1 MCFCLPIARCNLPM
15 RRSMMRPQRMLKSRK
30 MTNMSSIQ
38 MSNTFVFCPT
48 RLLFCPP
55 AKKEVGDL
63 RVLGVGVD
71 MLSVET
77 YSIARIFG
85 VHFKS
90 GEWGNH
96 PRCGSVITV
105 VNDGRSLY
113 GRVSKFFSVNGNS
126 CPGYASVTWFGFPTY
141 PFDNPLVVRVHK
153 NGDELDDRYGCI
165 IPITLI
171 DPSPIVIE
179 PDTDGLHYFMMR
191 LSGYDTI
198 RS

>member
-1 MCFCLPIARCNLPM
+1 MQLANAAINDAAAAYVEIAKDDKHVMDAGVKHTCVLSNKIAVLP
-15 RRSMMRPQRMLKSRK
+15 
-30 MTNMSSIQ
+30 T
-38 MSNTFVFCPT
+38 
-48 RLLFCPP
+48 
-55 AKKEVGDL
+55 KKEVGDL